1 MSDTPEGYI
10 IDYTETSSGCH
21 CAWCGKAIHSQ
32 MSYFSKDYSKAYC
45 DWCFDNIMRPDPDEY
60 ISAAE
65 WAEGTSPRVL
75 EAIQSIL
82 SNAKLPITFEKSKCT
97 CTLESLMRSGCACGG
112 K

>member
-45 DWCFDNIMRPDPDEY
+45 DWCFDNIMRPDPDENK
-60 ISAAE
+60 SHPCVSCAK
-65 WAEGTSPRVL
+65 TSKECPTC
-75 EAIQSIL
+75 SIHNPKPC
-82 SNAKLPITFEKSKCT
+82 S
-97 CTLESLMRSGCACGG
+97 CTLENLMRHGCRCGG